1 MRRTLAIGVF
11 NGIVAATC
19 VVSAVVQ
26 FMLGYPATGA
36 FTVFLALANAAC
48 CVMNMLRDGNQRR
61 QAIRS
66 AHLPD
71 YSLIARMEREIYGEA
86 FSHDGAPEVAA
97 STRVPRRTG
106 TGTTSTIHFAGRP
119 SLNGGGGG
127 MSTFANMNGRDYCAR
142 CHDAWARHQ

>member
-1 MRRTLAIGVF
+1 MSGTAARALRTF
-11 NGIVAATC
+11 
-19 VVSAVVQ
+19 SAV
-26 FMLGYPATGA
+26 MCAGA
-36 FTVFLALANAAC
+36 VLIASIGIYAGVMETVFLGALCAALFFA
-48 CVMNMLRDGNQRR
+48 VVARTPSPPRPKPR
-61 QAIRS
+61 
-66 AHLPD
+66 PD